1 MNYKKYYSLFI
12 LLFCLTFFLTGCNPS
27 EKNTEHADKTNPKF
41 DDFVQQIFI
50 DEVKTDS
57 ISLNYTLSKPER
69 YGIKNVK
76 PTLGDFSL
84 EHMKSELAVT
94 ENYLTTL
101 KSFDYQALTKEQQV
115 TYDILV
121 QYLEKDLE
129 SGDYFLY
136 SEILGPT
143 TGIQAQLPVLLAEF
157 NYYNKQDIDTYL
169 ALLKDM
175 PRYFEQI
182 IQFEQ
187 EKSKAGLFMS
197 DQTADAIISQCK
209 EFIKDE
215 DKNFLIDTFHDRM
228 TEVGILSKK
237 EQTQY
242 EEKNK
247 AYITKYVIP
256 AYKTLIHG
264 LTSLK
269 GTGQNDGGLAGF
281 PEGKDYYSYLV
292 AITTGTSRS
301 INEINKTLD
310 YAVSDSL
317 KRMIDTADG
326 NISIF
331 DKADN
336 VKFPLTDPSEIIDS
350 LKIAIQRDYPT
361 LDDVDCN
368 IKYVHKSLEDNLS
381 PAFYLTPPLDDY
393 SRNSIYI
400 NGSPKYNLD
409 DIFTTLAHEG
419 YPGHLFQT
427 VYFNQQSPQPIRTLL
442 SFGGYSEGWA
452 TYAEMNSYY
461 MAGLDKKLAKII
473 QNNQVASLCMYAK
486 IDLGVNYLN
495 WDMADTAD
503 YLKEFGINDT
513 KSVEAVYNAMVDEPA
528 NYMQYA
534 LGYLEI
540 MTLRDKASKELG
552 DNFNLKD
559 FHTFFLSMGPA
570 QFDIINK
577 YMERWISTAVNP

>member
-1 MNYKKYYSLFI
+1 MNYKKHYSLFI
-12 LLFCLTFFLTGCNPS
+12 LFFCITLFLTGCNSS
-27 EKNTEHADKTNPKF
+27 EKITENTNKPNAKF
-41 DDFVQQIFI
+41 DDFTEQIFVN
-50 DEVKTDS
+50 EVKTDS
-57 ISLNYTLSKPER
+57 ITLNYTLSKPESF
-69 YGIKNVK
+69 GIKNVK

-101 KSFDYQALTKEQQV
+101 KEFNYDTLSKEQQI

-121 QYLEKDLE
+121 NYLEEDLE
-129 SGDYFLY
+129 AADYFLY

-143 TGIQAQLPVLLAEF
+143 TGLQAQLPVLLAEF
-157 NYYNKQDIDTYL
+157 NYYDKQDIDNYL

-175 PRYFEQI
+175 PRYFKQI
-182 IQFEQ
+182 VKFEQ

-197 DQTADAIISQCK
+197 DKTADSIISQCK
-209 EFIKDE
+209 EFIENE
-215 DKNFLIDTFHDRM
+215 DSNFLIEVFHDRM
-228 TEVGILSKK
+228 KEVDILSDEELKK
-237 EQTQY
+237 Y

-247 AYITKYVIP
+247 TYISKYVIP
-256 AYKTLIHG
+256 AYKTLIQG
-264 LTSLK
+264 LTDLK
-269 GTGQNDGGLAGF
+269 GTGINDGGLAGF
-281 PEGKDYYSYLV
+281 PKGKDYYSYLV
-292 AITTGTSRS
+292 SATTGSSRS
-301 INEINKTLD
+301 VNEINKTLD
-310 YAVSDSL
+310 YAITDSMN
-317 KRMIDTADG
+317 RMIKTANGDTK
-326 NISIF
+326 IF
-331 DKADN
+331 DEVDK
-336 VKFPLTDPSEIIDS
+336 VKFPISDPDEIIDN
-350 LKIAIQRDYPT
+350 LKLVIQKDYPA
-361 LDDVDCN
+361 LDNVDCN

-381 PAFYLTPPLDDY
+381 PAFYLTPPFDDS

-427 VYFNQQSPQPIRTLL
+427 VYFNQQRPQPIRTILN
-442 SFGGYSEGWA
+442 FGGYSEGWA

-461 MAGLDKKLAKII
+461 MAGLDTKLAKIM
-473 QNNQVASLCMYAK
+473 QNNQTASLCMYAK

-495 WDMADTAD
+495 WDLKDTKD
-503 YLKEFGINDT
+503 YLKDYGIYDS
-513 KSVEAVYNAMVDEPA
+513 KSAETVYNAMIEEPA

-540 MTLRDKASKELG
+540 MTLRDKASKKLG
-552 DNFNLKD
+552 DDFNLKD

-577 YMERWISTAVNP
+577 YMEQWMTPAVNP